1 MISIWAIILFTLS
14 LNIWVWCFPTS
25 FIKLMMLGK
34 NAKVETPLPWLKD
47 VWKVIENPHYIWAPR
62 VIFGVGLIISIVAYI
77 VI

>member
-1 MISIWAIILFTLS
+1 
-14 LNIWVWCFPTS
+14 
-25 FIKLMMLGK
+25 MMLGK